1 MSYTPEVLRA
11 QAARYRQHA
20 ADIRQGAQY
29 ADSAQA
35 RWHDEYVARD
45 YETRAAEL
53 ERHAAKLEAEQPDV
67 YTVSEAHPAA
77 GDPDLERK

>member
-1 MSYTPEVLRA
+1 METVEQLRA
-11 QAARYRQHA
+11 RAKRLRVLAGLSRES
-20 ADIRQGAQY
+20 AQY

-35 RWHDEYVARD
+35 RQLDECQARD

-53 ERHAAKLEAEQPDV
+53 ERHAAKLEAEQSDG

-77 GDPDLERK
+77 GEPDLERK